1 MEGYVYIM
9 TNASMPG
16 LLKIGCTTR
25 SPEIRRRELSRSS
38 GIPKDFEIEYEIF
51 SPNMN
56 LLEAKVHHI
65 LSPHRVNCKREF
77 FKYNIDKAID
87 VIRTLSAE
95 IVLDYF
101 YKFSGVNETF
111 DSYEAIDILGALKQK
126 YFNLVS
132 TGIISVRMYQTKLRC
147 YLEIVKERL
156 ICQYEENRAPL
167 IDQNIHR
174 IDLGFIAY
182 GEDDIMFDPSKPV
195 SRNAKLFIDEFD
207 IISIANC
214 CSELLIDKAYE
225 NMYSDA

>member
-51 SPNMN
+51 
-56 LLEAKVHHI
+56 
-65 LSPHRVNCKREF
+65 SPHRVNCKREF

-156 ICQYEENRAPL
+156 ICQYEENKAPL

>member
-1 MEGYVYIM
+1 
-9 TNASMPG
+9 
-16 LLKIGCTTR
+16 
-25 SPEIRRRELSRSS
+25 
-38 GIPKDFEIEYEIF
+38 
-51 SPNMN
+51 MN

-65 LSPHRVNCKREF
+65 LSPYRVNYNREF
-77 FKYNIDKAID
+77 FNYTIDKAID

-111 DSYEAIDILGALKQK
+111 DSYEAIDIQGALKQK

-147 YLEIVKERL
+147 YLEIVKERF
-156 ICQYEENRAPL
+156 ICQYEGSKAPL

-182 GEDDIMFDPSKPV
+182 GKDDIMFDPSKPV

-207 IISIANC
+207 IISISNC
-214 CSELLIDKAYE
+214 CSELLMDKAYE